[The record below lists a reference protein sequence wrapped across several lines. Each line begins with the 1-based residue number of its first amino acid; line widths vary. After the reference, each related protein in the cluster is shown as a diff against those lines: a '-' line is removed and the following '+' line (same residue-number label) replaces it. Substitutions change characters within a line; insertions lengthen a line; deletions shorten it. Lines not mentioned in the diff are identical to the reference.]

1 MDSEILLD
9 FWDRNNNDYREV
21 TKKLYLVEREHQ
33 GVNKNF
39 LVMANDVFEA
49 ENLVADHLEGKNNA
63 DKQSEIW

>member
-21 TKKLYLVEREHQ
+21 TKKLYLVEHEHQ

-49 ENLVADHLEGKNNA
+49 ENLVADHLGGKNNA

>member
-1 MDSEILLD
+1 MDSKILLD

-21 TKKLYLVEREHQ
+21 TKKLYLVEHEHQ